1 VGTSPG
7 RTNAEI
13 SVRCLVNPHCSLGE
27 GPVWDAGSERLYW
40 VDILENRIYRYDPVD
55 RSTRSWTTP
64 ENVGF
69 VAPRGDGALV
79 AGFKSGL
86 HHVVLDDGGTLTASR
101 VDRVDGHRPDVRF
114 NDATSD
120 AEGRLWACT
129 LGGSPEEPLGTYY
142 CYGTDLSRR
151 TVDDGYLVANGPA
164 LSPDG
169 RLLYTVETV
178 GHPGRRKGVYV
189 SRIAPGGTL
198 EGQRLLVE
206 WAHDSAP
213 DGVVTDSEGNLWLG
227 EFHGNVLRRFGPDGE
242 ETASVGLPAWNVTK
256 AAFGGTGGDRLYVTS
271 ACVEVDEDTLARY
284 PDTGGV
290 IEVAGTGARAPAPG
304 VHPSKVAG

>member
-1 VGTSPG
+1 VGASTEL
-7 RTNAEI
+7 RA
-13 SVRCLVNPHCSLGE
+13 RCLVNPRCSLGE

-40 VDILENRIYRYDPVD
+40 VDILENRIYRYDPAD
-55 RSTRSWTTP
+55 QSTRSWTTP

-69 VAPRGDGALV
+69 VAPGREGALV

-86 HHVVLDDGGTLTASR
+86 HHVTLDDDGTVTASR
-101 VDRVDGHRPDVRF
+101 VDRVDGHRCDVRF

-129 LGGSPEEPLGTYY
+129 LGGSSQEPLGTYY
-142 CYGTDLSRR
+142 CYYIELTRR

-169 RLLYTVETV
+169 RVLYTIETV
-178 GHPGRRKGVYV
+178 GHPGRQKGVYV
-189 SRIAPGGTL
+189 SCIAPSGAL
-198 EGQRLLVE
+198 VEQRLLVD
-206 WAHDSAP
+206 WAYDSAP

-227 EFHGNVLRRFGPDGE
+227 EFHGNVLRCFSPDGE
-242 ETASVGLPAWNVTK
+242 ETASVQLPAWNVTK
-256 AAFGGTGGDRLYVTS
+256 PAFGGKRGDLLYVTS
-271 ACVEVDEDTLARY
+271 ARVDVDEETLARY

-290 IEVAGTGARAPAPG
+290 IEVAGTGACAPEPR
-304 VHPSKVAG
+304 VHPRRVAG